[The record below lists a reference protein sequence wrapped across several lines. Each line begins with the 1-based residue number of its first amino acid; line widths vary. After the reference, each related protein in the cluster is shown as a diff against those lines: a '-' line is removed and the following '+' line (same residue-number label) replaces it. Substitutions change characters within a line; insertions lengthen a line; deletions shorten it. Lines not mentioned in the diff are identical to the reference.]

1 MTAVKKAYKKFGWI
15 LFTLAGAGLFA
26 LGFDLF
32 LLPHELNAG
41 GVSGLSMVVHELVY
55 RWAPF
60 LTVGIIQLIINLPLF
75 LLGGLKIGKKF
86 FLGSLLGLAASSLF
100 IDLFAMIPVPKTEP
114 FLGLIYGSLL
124 CGGGIGIVFAS
135 GTSTG
140 GADILVRLL
149 KLKFRNV
156 PVGRLCLCIDLIVA
170 VLTGLVFKN
179 MTNTLYT
186 GVTVFL
192 TSKIVDAVIYGFDYS
207 KVALIITSK
216 YQEVAK
222 AVGERLTRG
231 TTFLYGEGAY
241 SGNQT
246 KVVLTAVKRQQLAE
260 LKEIVTDI
268 DPDAFII
275 LQEAHQVLGD
285 GFTRYDKNSL

>member
-1 MTAVKKAYKKFGWI
+1 MKKAYKKFGWI

-55 RWAPF
+55 KWAPF

-75 LLGGLKIGKKF
+75 LLGGIKIGKKF
-86 FLGSLLGLAASSLF
+86 FIGSILGLAASSLF
-100 IDLFAMIPVPKTEP
+100 IDLFAMIPVPETEP

-156 PVGRLCLCIDLIVA
+156 PVGRLCLCIDLTVA
-170 VLTGLVFKN
+170 VLTGLVFQN

-207 KVALIITSK
+207 KVALIVTSQ
-216 YQEVAK
+216 YQEIAK

-241 SGNQT
+241 SGKQT

-285 GFTRYDKNSL
+285 GFTRYDKNSLQ